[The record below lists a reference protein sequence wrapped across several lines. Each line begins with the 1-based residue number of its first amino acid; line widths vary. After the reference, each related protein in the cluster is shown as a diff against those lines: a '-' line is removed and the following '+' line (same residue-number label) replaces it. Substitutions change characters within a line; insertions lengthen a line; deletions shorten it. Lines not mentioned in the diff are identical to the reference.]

1 MPIYTVTSTAE
12 IIYSTEI
19 EAPDKATALKLAEG
33 NSIEWDSG
41 YDINNWVLCKEDEV
55 YCEEDE
61 E

>member
-33 NSIEWDSG
+33 LYLYFPEGS
-41 YDINNWVLCKEDEV
+41 
-55 YCEEDE
+55 
-61 E
+61 